1 MVLIINQV
9 WDLLG
14 WIFGEPLLLT
24 SANSRRLLLL
34 DLDSTVEVHS
44 TVGHVSGSFRL
55 LLAIQSFDEC
65 ILSAHPVPGMGLCQ
79 KRQGLSSHRACRPA
93 EID

>member
-1 MVLIINQV
+1 MVLIITQV

-14 WIFGEPLLLT
+14 WIVREPLLLT
-24 SANSRRLLLL
+24 SANSRRLLFS
-34 DLDSTVEVHS
+34 DLDSTIKVHN
-44 TVGHVSGSFRL
+44 TLGHVSGPFRL

-65 ILSAHPVPGMGLCQ
+65 ILSAHPVPGTGVCQ
-79 KRQGLSSHRACRPA
+79 KRQGLSSHRARRPA

>member
-1 MVLIINQV
+1 M

-14 WIFGEPLLLT
+14 RIVREPLLLT

-34 DLDSTVEVHS
+34 DLDSTTEVHS
-44 TVGHVSGSFRL
+44 TVGHVSGPFRL

-65 ILSAHPVPGMGLCQ
+65 ILSAHPVPGTGLCQ
-79 KRQGLSSHRACRPA
+79 KRQGLSSHRARRPA
-93 EID
+93 EMD